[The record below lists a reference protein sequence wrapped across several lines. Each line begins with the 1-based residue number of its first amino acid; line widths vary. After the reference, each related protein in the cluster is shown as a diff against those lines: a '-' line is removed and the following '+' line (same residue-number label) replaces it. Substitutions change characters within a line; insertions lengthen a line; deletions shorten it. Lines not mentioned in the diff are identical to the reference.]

1 VPPLAAGIDPAWWSA
16 ITSRRALS
24 LTGYLVYKVVVDTTP
39 RSWVGEMAAME
50 PAKSGV
56 IALDDGCQA
65 GCSAVVTLRLGW
77 TALKLQVRAFG
88 T

>member
-1 VPPLAAGIDPAWWSA
+1 MTD
-16 ITSRRALS
+16 S
-24 LTGYLVYKVVVDTTP
+24 LVCKVVVDTTP

-65 GCSAVVTLRLGW
+65 GLNGVIEDGEEGR
-77 TALKLQVRAFG
+77 
-88 T
+88 

>member
-1 VPPLAAGIDPAWWSA
+1 LTD
-16 ITSRRALS
+16 S
-24 LTGYLVYKVVVDTTP
+24 LVCKVVVDTTP

-65 GCSAVVTLRLGW
+65 GCSAAVTLRLGW
-77 TALKLQVRAFG
+77 TTLKLQVRAFG